1 MKDAFGIGNP
11 KSSTIVNLKSE
22 ENRMTSQTIDE
33 IRNQIETQLATSTS
47 VLLDEA
53 VIGISNVGELFGV
66 VFAASSLTLTDAS
79 VTVDGDSF
87 SINGTSIIFGSIPK
101 PVVITFLDS
110 GGLNLRLAGSTE
122 NQIRLS
128 DIEGQLFKDFTF
140 LPTRLA
146 ALQFDSFTVEIIPG
160 SETVQF
166 TVKDQ
171 SSLDLGAGFLTLE
184 EPTLMLS
191 GSQVIQGQP
200 SVTSVLQGIL
210 VIGGK
215 RFLGR
220 GLFGSHVTGQA
231 PFTITSITDTLT
243 LSNLLQNFL
252 NISIPQLPDL
262 AISNLQLLTDIDS
275 NNFNFGATLDDWD
288 LSLGVS
294 SLRLNSLT
302 TEFHKDADGLF
313 GSIQGNTNIA
323 GAEATIR
330 GNLQE
335 DLVLS
340 GNIGQID
347 LSDLLK
353 NIRGSVTI
361 PGDFPAI
368 QLPGGSFQ
376 IQLATDDPVFVIGSS
391 LSDFGLLIAVIE
403 KISGEWQYA
412 VAFSLPPDWKFSRL
426 LSLLKPLDD
435 LKITPPK
442 LLLSSFDDDEFQF
455 PSLPDFGTPP
465 DLGRGLQE
473 GIVLSSSLALDGFGL
488 NFIAVLIGR
497 NELPLS
503 LVIGD
508 SIAESEVISDLGITI
523 AIVPGVI
530 TFDEFS
536 LVIDPSPFSI
546 AFSCTAKVIIFNE
559 ELPRFSTA
567 VVLEETRQKI
577 VFETE
582 EAWITPFGISGFTI
596 NQVILDIET
605 LPQRK
610 FGVLGDVSISDKR
623 IRVACQFTEG
633 SPSGLVGELIGKL
646 SLSDIVKDL
655 VDLTLPPIIDISI
668 SDFKI
673 YIVADPLGMKIGSE
687 HFEPGLALQGL
698 FETFGLGMFV
708 KIKISADNGVFAK
721 GALKDRIQLGNVFVV
736 SNAAGDGPPEMQL
749 DTANSPFLRITGMA
763 SLLGLTKL
771 IEASLDNSGF
781 SLRIEEN
788 LGIAR
793 YELNCQVNSLS
804 NFRTNGSFSFGLKA
818 DIGPIQLTSGG
829 PSLGK
834 IKLDT
839 GFDGLLD
846 LSLVDRIFSARIDG
860 SFGFV
865 GANFNLPTI
874 SLSVSPDS
882 IEEIPELVKQKI
894 IDNAKDVFED
904 LLNDAGKW
912 LEAVREKLIELA
924 EDATEKAKQVAH
936 VLRDKFNESAEE
948 VGTAIR
954 NTLNLGSKAAAEGLK
969 SIGESTETVTKVLKD
984 LGEEAEAIGNI
995 LKAFGEPEDQ
1005 IRGALRSAGFSD
1017 DVIDAAIGILFPIPR
1032 HIDVHTDTPLIP
1044 PISIHGDTPLIPAVS
1059 IHGDTP
1065 LIPAVSIHGDTPL
1078 IPAVSIHGDT
1088 PLIPA
1093 VSIHGDTPLIP
1104 PVRAHIDTPSVGHI
1118 DFHTDVFGGGP
1129 HGDVSGALH
1138 GDAHT
1143 DIPGSVHI
1151 DAHTDTP
1158 EAIHIDAHT
1167 DTPEA
1172 IHIDAHT
1179 DTPEAIHVD
1188 AHTDTPEAI
1197 HVDAHTDTPGVGHG
1211 DIHGDAP

>member
-1 MKDAFGIGNP
+1 MA
-11 KSSTIVNLKSE
+11 
-22 ENRMTSQTIDE
+22 SQIIDE

-47 VLLDEA
+47 VVLDESI
-53 VIGISNVGELFGV
+53 IGVSNIGELFGA

-110 GGLNLRLAGSTE
+110 GGLNLRLAGSIE

-146 ALQFDSFTVEIIPG
+146 TLQFDSFTVEIIP
-160 SETVQF
+160 STETVQF

-171 SSLDLGAGFLTLE
+171 SSLDFGAGFLTLE

-191 GSQVIQGQP
+191 GSQVTQGQP
-200 SVTSVLQGIL
+200 SVTLVLQGIL
-210 VIGGK
+210 VIAGK

-220 GLFGSHVTGQA
+220 GLFGTDVTGQA
-231 PFTITSITDTLT
+231 PFTITPITDTLT
-243 LSNLLQNFL
+243 LSNLIQNFL

-262 AISNLQLLTDIDS
+262 AISDLQLLTDIDS
-275 NNFNFGATLDDWD
+275 NNFNFGATLEDWD

-302 TEFHKDADGLF
+302 TEFRKDAEGLF
-313 GSIQGNTNIA
+313 GNIQGNTNIA
-323 GAEATIR
+323 GTEATIR

-335 DLVLS
+335 NLVLS
-340 GNIGQID
+340 GNIGRID
-347 LSDLLK
+347 LSDLLR

-361 PGDFPAI
+361 PGDFPTI

-376 IQLATDDPVFVIGSS
+376 IQLDTDNPVFVIGSS

-412 VAFSLPPDWKFSRL
+412 VAFSLPADWKFSRL

-465 DLGRGLQE
+465 GLGRGLQE

-497 NELPLS
+497 NELPIR

-523 AIVPGVI
+523 VVVPGVI

-623 IRVACQFTEG
+623 IRVAAQFTEG

-646 SLSDIVKDL
+646 SLSEIVRDL
-655 VDLTLPPIIDISI
+655 VGLTLPPIIDISV

-673 YIVADPLGMKIGSE
+673 YIVADPLGMTIGSE
-687 HFEPGLALQGL
+687 FFEPGLALQGL

-708 KIKISADNGVFAK
+708 KIKISADNGVFAR
-721 GALKDRIQLGNVFVV
+721 GALKDKIQLGNVFVV

-749 DTANSPFLRITGMA
+749 DTANSPFLTITGKVF
-763 SLLGLTKL
+763 LLGLSKS
-771 IEASLDNSGF
+771 IEASLDDSGF

-793 YELNCQVNSLS
+793 YELDCQVNSLS
-804 NFRTNGSFSFGLKA
+804 NFRANGSFSFGLKA
-818 DIGPIQLTSGG
+818 DIGPIQVTSGG

-839 GFDGLLD
+839 GFDGSLD
-846 LSLVDRIFSARIDG
+846 LSLIDRVFSARIDG
-860 SFGFV
+860 SFSFV
-865 GANFNLPTI
+865 GTSFNLPTI
-874 SLSVSPDS
+874 SLSASLES
-882 IEEIPELVKQKI
+882 IEEIPELVKQRI
-894 IDNAKDVFED
+894 IDNARDIFED

-912 LEAVREKLIELA
+912 LEAVGDELIELA
-924 EDATEKAKQVAH
+924 ENATEKAKQVAR
-936 VLRDKFNESAEE
+936 VLRDQFNESAEE

-954 NTLNLGSKAAAEGLK
+954 NTLDLGSKAAAEGLE
-969 SIGESTETVTKVLKD
+969 SIGESAEKIASVLKD
-984 LGEEAEAIGNI
+984 LGDGIDDVSSVLKDLGKGADEIG
-995 LKAFGEPEDQ
+995 D
-1005 IRGALRSAGFSD
+1005 ALRAAGFSD
-1017 DVIDAAIGILFPIPR
+1017 TDIDNVLRILFPIPPV
-1032 HIDVHTDTPLIP
+1032 HLDIHTDTPIIP
-1044 PISIHGDTPLIPAVS
+1044 AVSFHGDTPLIPAVS
-1059 IHGDTP
+1059 LHGDVGHADEHGDVGHADEHGDVGHADVHGDVGHADVHGDVGHGDAHGDVHGDVHGDKFGVKFHTDTRTGP
-1065 LIPAVSIHGDTPL
+1065 HTDIPAVGTHTD
-1078 IPAVSIHGDT
+1078 IPAVGTHTDVA
-1088 PLIPA
+1088 A
-1093 VSIHGDTPLIP
+1093 VG
-1104 PVRAHIDTPSVGHI
+1104 
-1118 DFHTDVFGGGP
+1118 FHTDVAAVGF
-1129 HGDVSGALH
+1129 
-1138 GDAHT
+1138 HT
-1143 DIPGSVHI
+1143 DVAEVGF
-1151 DAHTDTP
+1151 HTDTP
-1158 EAIHIDAHT
+1158 EVGHVDLHT
-1167 DTPEA
+1167 DTPE
-1172 IHIDAHT
+1172 
-1179 DTPEAIHVD
+1179 
-1188 AHTDTPEAI
+1188 
-1197 HVDAHTDTPGVGHG
+1197 VGHG
-1211 DIHGDAP
+1211 DAHGDVS

>member
-1 MKDAFGIGNP
+1 
-11 KSSTIVNLKSE
+11 V
-22 ENRMTSQTIDE
+22 
-33 IRNQIETQLATSTS
+33 
-47 VLLDEA
+47 LDEA
-53 VIGISNVGELFGV
+53 IIEISNIGELFGA

-110 GGLNLRLAGSTE
+110 GGLNLRLAGSIE

-146 ALQFDSFTVEIIPG
+146 TLQFDSFTVEIIPG
-160 SETVQF
+160 NETVQF
-166 TVKDQ
+166 TIKDQ
-171 SSLDLGAGFLTLE
+171 GSLDLGAGFLTLE

-191 GSQVIQGQP
+191 GSQVTQGQP
-200 SVTSVLQGIL
+200 SVTLVLQGIL
-210 VIGGK
+210 VIAGK

-231 PFTITSITDTLT
+231 PFTITPITDILT
-243 LSNLLQNFL
+243 LSNLIQNFL
-252 NISIPQLPDL
+252 DISIRQLPDL
-262 AISNLQLLTDIDS
+262 AISDLQLLTDIDS

-288 LSLGVS
+288 LLLGVS

-302 TEFHKDADGLF
+302 TEFRKDAEGLF

-323 GAEATIR
+323 GTEATIR

-340 GNIGQID
+340 GNIGRID

-361 PGDFPAI
+361 PGDFPTI

-376 IQLATDDPVFVIGSS
+376 IQLDTDNPVFVIGSS

-412 VAFSLPPDWKFSRL
+412 VAFSLPADWKFSRL

-442 LLLSSFDDDEFQF
+442 LLLSSFDDNEFQF

-465 DLGRGLQE
+465 GLGRGLQE

-497 NELPLS
+497 NELPLR

-523 AIVPGVI
+523 VVVPGVI

-623 IRVACQFTEG
+623 IRVAAQFTEG

-646 SLSDIVKDL
+646 SLSEIVRDL
-655 VDLTLPPIIDISI
+655 VGLTLPPIIDISV

-673 YIVADPLGMKIGSE
+673 YIVADPLGMTIGSE

-708 KIKISADNGVFAK
+708 KIKISADNGVFAR
-721 GALKDRIQLGNVFVV
+721 GALKDKIQLGNVFVV

-749 DTANSPFLRITGMA
+749 DTANSPFLTITGKVF
-763 SLLGLTKL
+763 LLGLSQS
-771 IEASLDNSGF
+771 IEASLDDSGF

-793 YELNCQVNSLS
+793 YELDCQVNSLS
-804 NFRTNGSFSFGLKA
+804 NFRTNGLFSFGLKA
-818 DIGPIQLTSGG
+818 DIGPIQLISGG

-839 GFDGLLD
+839 GFDGSLD
-846 LSLVDRIFSARIDG
+846 LSLIDRVFSVRING
-860 SFGFV
+860 SFSFV
-865 GANFNLPTI
+865 GTSFNLPTI
-874 SLSVSPDS
+874 SLSVSPNS

-912 LEAVREKLIELA
+912 LEAVGDELIELA
-924 EDATEKAKQVAH
+924 ENATEKAKQVAR
-936 VLRDKFNESAEE
+936 VLRDQFNESAEE

-954 NTLNLGSKAAAEGLK
+954 NTLDLGSKAAAEGLE
-969 SIGESTETVTKVLKD
+969 SIGESAEKIASVLKDLGDGIDEISSVLKD
-984 LGEEAEAIGNI
+984 LGEGIDDIG
-995 LKAFGEPEDQ
+995 D
-1005 IRGALRSAGFSD
+1005 ALRAVGFSD
-1017 DVIDAAIGILFPIPR
+1017 TDIDNVLRLLFQIPPI
-1032 HIDVHTDTPLIP
+1032 HLDIHTDTPIIP
-1044 PISIHGDTPLIPAVS
+1044 AISIHGDSPLIPAVS
-1059 IHGDTP
+1059 
-1065 LIPAVSIHGDTPL
+1065 L
-1078 IPAVSIHGDT
+1078 
-1088 PLIPA
+1088 
-1093 VSIHGDTPLIP
+1093 
-1104 PVRAHIDTPSVGHI
+1104 
-1118 DFHTDVFGGGP
+1118 
-1129 HGDVSGALH
+1129 HGDVGH
-1138 GDAHT
+1138 GDAHGDVGHGDAHGDAGHSDMHGDVGHADIHGDVGHGDAHGDVHSDVHGDNFAFSFHEDTRVGPHT
-1143 DIPGSVHI
+1143 DIRAVGTHTDVAAVGTHTDI
-1151 DAHTDTP
+1151 AAVGFHTDIAEVGAHTDIAEVGFHTDTP
-1158 EAIHIDAHT
+1158 EVGHVDWHT
-1167 DTPEA
+1167 DTPE
-1172 IHIDAHT
+1172 
-1179 DTPEAIHVD
+1179 
-1188 AHTDTPEAI
+1188 
-1197 HVDAHTDTPGVGHG
+1197 VGHG
-1211 DIHGDAP
+1211 DAHGDVS